1 MTKRV
6 QNKGVPSLQMTEID
20 VVWRISAT
28 TMKGKQHIVTK
39 EELQDILDNAEGGI
53 IFNVEEVCR

>member
-1 MTKRV
+1 
-6 QNKGVPSLQMTEID
+6 MTEID